1 MKKIVLALGTG
12 LGAGYSPFIPGT
24 IGSLW
29 GVILYLLIWAIS
41 PNFLSQAVVL
51 IIIFG
56 MGIWISGKCEEYL
69 KVKDHHCI
77 VIDEVA
83 GFLVSVFFFPFS
95 FRFLII
101 GFILFRLFDIA
112 KPFKIDKIGK
122 LPKGWGIM
130 LDDLAAGVLANIV
143 LRVIASM
150 AGW

>member
-12 LGAGYSPFIPGT
+12 LGVGYSPFIPGT

-29 GVILYLLIWAIS
+29 GVILYLLIWRVS

-56 MGIWISGKCEEYL
+56 AGIWISGKCEEYL
-69 KVKDHHCI
+69 KVKDHPRI
-77 VIDEVA
+77 IIDEVA
-83 GFLVSVFFFPFS
+83 GFLVSMLFFPFF
-95 FRFLII
+95 FRFLIL

-112 KPFKIDKIGK
+112 KPFKINKIGK

-130 LDDLAAGVLANIV
+130 LDDLAAGALANIV